1 MNVEAVKARWAK
13 QEEEWR
19 QIRDEMPLGTVMHD
33 ITQEHLRRLAARG
46 EKLVTPEEVYAAF
59 GAS

>member
-13 QEEEWR
+13 QEDEWR
-19 QIRDEMPLGTVMHD
+19 QIRDELPLGTSMHD
-33 ITQEHLRRLAARG
+33 ITAEHQRRVAARG
-46 EKLVTPEEVYAAF
+46 EKLVSTDEVYAAF